1 MADGVCETIDGAQRD
16 HESWHI
22 GAGADLAACIIF
34 VDDFEMNSS
43 VVNHQFV
50 RYRARGADAVPAA
63 KVGQMAM
70 AALFGERV
78 RSCSLLGECCPR
90 LARAWSGRSRRER
103 GETMTLC
110 ARGMGQLT
118 WRVPSDRPT

>member
-1 MADGVCETIDGAQRD
+1 MAHGVGETIDGAQRD

-63 KVGQMAM
+63 KVNQMAT
-70 AALFGERV
+70 AALGSVRPRV
-78 RSCSLLGECCPR
+78 GLTHRAGLLCRVISFSNKP
-90 LARAWSGRSRRER
+90 ARFSICR
-103 GETMTLC
+103 
-110 ARGMGQLT
+110 
-118 WRVPSDRPT
+118 

>member
-1 MADGVCETIDGAQRD
+1 MCIRDRRD

-34 VDDFEMNSS
+34 VDDFEMSCS
-43 VVNHQFV
+43 VDNHQFV

-63 KVGQMAM
+63 KVNQMAM
-70 AALFGERV
+70 AALFGERAG
-78 RSCSLLGECCPR
+78 SCSLLGECCPR
-90 LARAWSGRSRRER
+90 LPRAWSVRSRRER
-103 GETMTLC
+103 GQTMTLC
-110 ARGMGQLT
+110 ARGMGQLI